1 MSQCPFSADYQPPE
15 EWHNAELNFSESMSY
30 GDYLDLGKVLSAQ
43 HPLSPDHNEML
54 FIIQHQPLNCG

>member
-43 HPLSPDHNEML
+43 HPL
-54 FIIQHQPLNCG
+54 

>member
-1 MSQCPFSADYQPPE
+1 
-15 EWHNAELNFSESMSY
+15 MSY

-54 FIIQHQPLNCG
+54 LSSST

>member
-30 GDYLDLGKVLSAQ
+30 GD
-43 HPLSPDHNEML
+43 
-54 FIIQHQPLNCG
+54 